1 MKKYVVVDSSVM
13 IKWIFEEPDSKAA
26 KALLAQWIDEDF
38 VMIEPPLLACEMANV
53 LHQNADK
60 GEVSIEEAK
69 RSLIDIM
76 ELDLEFE
83 VSRLPELSIRAIEIA
98 RKCTLNAV
106 YDAHYV
112 ALAERKK
119 CEFWTADIR
128 LWKPVHKDFPW
139 VRLLD
144 EFKLTN

>member
-1 MKKYVVVDSSVM
+1 MRKYVVVDSSIM
-13 IKWIFEEPDSKAA
+13 IKWIFEETDSKAA

-60 GEVSIEEAK
+60 GELSVEEAK
-69 RSLIDIM
+69 RSFIDIM
-76 ELDLEFE
+76 DLDIEFE
-83 VSRLPELSIRAIEIA
+83 VSHLPELSVRAMEIA
-98 RKCTLNAV
+98 RKYALKAV
-106 YDAHYV
+106 YDSHYL

-119 CEFWTADIR
+119 CEFWTADVR
-128 LWKPVHKDFPW
+128 LWRPVHKDFSW

>member
-1 MKKYVVVDSSVM
+1 MKKYVVVDSSIM

-26 KALLAQWIDEDF
+26 KALLARWTDNDF

-60 GEVSIEEAK
+60 GEVSIAEAK
-69 RSLIDIM
+69 QTLIDIL

-98 RKCTLNAV
+98 RKYALKAV

-112 ALAERKK
+112 ALAERKQ
-119 CEFWTADIR
+119 CEFWTADAR
-128 LWKPVHKDFPW
+128 LWKPVRKDLPW

-144 EFKLTN
+144 EFEPNN

>member
-13 IKWIFEEPDSKAA
+13 IKWIFEEADSKVA
-26 KALLAQWIDEDF
+26 KALLADWIDNDF

-53 LHQNADK
+53 LHQNASK
-60 GEVSIEEAK
+60 GAISVKEAK
-69 RSLIDIM
+69 QSLIDI
-76 ELDLEFE
+76 LDLELE
-83 VSRLPELSIRAIEIA
+83 IEISQLPELSIRAIEIA
-98 RKCTLNAV
+98 QKYALDAA

-119 CEFWTADIR
+119 CEFWTADAR
-128 LWKPVHKDFPW
+128 LWRPIHKEFSW